1 MLCKPLTL
9 ISTQSSKVNGG
20 NLNAACLLLVWGL
33 EDYNTFSLSASL
45 SVCEKE
51 TERHRQNGCNL
62 VLSPLSKFTPPG
74 VLLCQ
79 DERASAL
86 DVANIITVSF
96 ILSERGRPKCKQCP
110 FVRRRFLPWLLSLGT
125 QGPSVPTSSW
135 GDHSERA
142 RLPRAP
148 GHIPVFSGNLI
159 FLSDC
164 HL

>member
-1 MLCKPLTL
+1 M
-9 ISTQSSKVNGG
+9 
-20 NLNAACLLLVWGL
+20 LLVCFWHGGWRTKTL
-33 EDYNTFSLSASL
+33 LASL
-45 SVCEKE
+45 HLFLSV
-51 TERHRQNGCNL
+51 RRRLNGRQNGCNL
-62 VLSPLSKFTPPG
+62 VFSPLSKFTPPG
-74 VLLCQ
+74 ASFCQ

-96 ILSERGRPKCKQCP
+96 ILSKRGRPKCKQCP
-110 FVRRRFLPWLLSLGT
+110 FVRRRFLSWLLSLGT

-135 GDHSERA
+135 GDHSEHA